1 MESDWKKFSAMVP
14 RLREKYLALCNAQVI
29 SLLTAGN
36 GSETERFWDA
46 TARMEKEVKVLRHCL
61 DNHSRSKMSLSMLSM
76 IRVGMLT
83 REDLAEFSD
92 ELQKELSY
100 AFSE

>member
-1 MESDWKKFSAMVP
+1 VESDWKKFSAVLP
-14 RLREKYLALCNAQVI
+14 RLREKYLAMRNAEVMAVFAA
-29 SLLTAGN
+29 SN
-36 GSETERFWDA
+36 RSETERFWDA
-46 TARMEKEVKVLRHCL
+46 MGKMEKEAKVLRLCL
-61 DNHSRSKMSLSMLSM
+61 DDHSRSKMKLHILSM